1 MNQQQQGDELATLL
15 KEDIRTSKEVLD
27 EELHR
32 HIKSRTGFLFI
43 NFSLFVVFKSKT
55 LIEPKRERHN
65 KI

>member
-43 NFSLFVVFKSKT
+43 NFSHRFSCLKKA
-55 LIEPKRERHN
+55 LIDQTKERT
-65 KI
+65 

>member
-43 NFSLFVVFKSKT
+43 NFSLFCRFQVK
-55 LIEPKRERHN
+55 N
-65 KI
+65 AN